1 MTASAVWEL
10 PKYKGQTRLLRGALN
25 GWQISTIMQMQS
37 GTPTSVTLPG
47 TLDIDGDGTF
57 VNRLLGTG
65 VSSFGY
71 NMNAD
76 DIRNLVAKY
85 NASIP
90 AAPTVLLPGVTAAQR
105 DALGTQ
111 LPYIILPDKFSNADS
126 FLTHDLR
133 VARSIS
139 IGEKVKLQLIGEGFN
154 VFNIAN
160 LSGFSG
166 TLNAFGRATTTTNG
180 KVTLP
185 VGVIRSVVNGA
196 TVIPLIDPAIP
207 LSQQVDCSG
216 GKAASWCGLTFGQP
230 TGRVSP
236 IFGSGGPRAFQLAA
250 RLSF

>member
-1 MTASAVWEL
+1 
-10 PKYKGQTRLLRGALN
+10 
-25 GWQISTIMQMQS
+25 MQMQS

-57 VNRLLGTG
+57 VNRLPGTG

-90 AAPTVLLPGVTAAQR
+90 AAPAVLLPGVTAAQR
-105 DALGTQ
+105 DALGTA
-111 LPYIILPDKFSNADS
+111 LPFIILPDDFSNSDS

-133 VARSIS
+133 VARSIPFT
-139 IGEKVKLQLIGEGFN
+139 EKVKLQLIAEGFN
-154 VFNIAN
+154 IFNVAN
-160 LSGFSG
+160 LNGFSG
-166 TLNAFGRATTTTNG
+166 TLNAVVRATRDPRTGVVTPPTRPNG
-180 KVTLP
+180 T
-185 VGVIRSVVNGA
+185 
-196 TVIPLIDPAIP
+196 PLE
-207 LSQQVDCSG
+207 QNFDCSG
-216 GKAASWCGLTFGQP
+216 PRAAFACGLTFGQP